1 MAQTQ
6 QFCTFHLA
14 GYFFGIEISKV
25 QEVIRSQAVTP
36 VPLADREIRGLIN
49 LRGQII
55 TTIDLRR
62 RMSLPDRE
70 AEDDATNV
78 LVSTPDGAVSLEV
91 DRIED
96 VLEIAEDTIESPP
109 ENIKESVRACISGVS
124 KLEGRLLLILDED
137 IVLNLEPAAARAS

>member
-6 QFCTFHLA
+6 QFCTYHLA

-70 AEDDATNV
+70 AED
-78 LVSTPDGAVSLEV
+78 
-91 DRIED
+91 
-96 VLEIAEDTIESPP
+96 
-109 ENIKESVRACISGVS
+109 
-124 KLEGRLLLILDED
+124 
-137 IVLNLEPAAARAS
+137 